1 MHVVE
6 KGVSVTPLAPV
17 AKPTGTASPATSVE
31 EISPLPKRQRMVDKG
46 KEKATSQSSS
56 VWDDLDL
63 MLTRAQ
69 DAFTI
74 EELKVFSGVP
84 SNKIVNRYIYK
95 LVQVMYLFRDS
106 PLIFFF
112 LIVLDLVFRCWGDH
126 PNHLRVLEQ

>member
-1 MHVVE
+1 
-6 KGVSVTPLAPV
+6 
-17 AKPTGTASPATSVE
+17 
-31 EISPLPKRQRMVDKG
+31 MVDKG
-46 KEKATSQSSS
+46 KEKATSQSSN

-106 PLIFFF
+106 PLIFYF
-112 LIVLDLVFRCWGDH
+112 
-126 PNHLRVLEQ
+126 

>member
-46 KEKATSQSSS
+46 KEKATSQSSN

-112 LIVLDLVFRCWGDH
+112 
-126 PNHLRVLEQ
+126 